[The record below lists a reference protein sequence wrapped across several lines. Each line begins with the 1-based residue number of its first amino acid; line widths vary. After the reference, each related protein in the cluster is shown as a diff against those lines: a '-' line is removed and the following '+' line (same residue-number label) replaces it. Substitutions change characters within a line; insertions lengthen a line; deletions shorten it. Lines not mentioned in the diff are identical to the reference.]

1 MSSYTTT
8 ESRSQKTKAQ
18 QKPPV
23 RTKTQSTLNNK
34 RETAIAK
41 KGVAGAGEGVLA
53 RPRKSF
59 IIEQTKCQR
68 QFKGPPTVRVVV
80 SGDTGSV

>member
-1 MSSYTTT
+1 L
-8 ESRSQKTKAQ
+8 QKRGE
-18 QKPPV
+18 V
-23 RTKTQSTLNNK
+23 
-34 RETAIAK
+34 
-41 KGVAGAGEGVLA
+41 GAREGVLA